1 VYGNRTPRYSLR
13 FAEKE
18 DKVMTKIEHAITIIT
33 ALGYPRAQ
41 QNERSALTLLAL
53 IQLKEPGS
61 WKNLENPLIGVRAIL
76 DFCRND
82 YRKPYAENTRE
93 SFRKQTLH
101 QFVAGGLALQN
112 PDKPDRPPNSPKWC
126 YQIAPH
132 AKALLETYG
141 TVAWDAALALYLG
154 KSTTLAARYAAAR
167 AMEMTPCVFPGRK
180 TLKLSPGPHSELIA
194 QIVQEFAPRFV
205 PGSRLIYV
213 GDTGNKSI
221 VFDEKRFAEIGVVLH
236 GRGKL
241 PDVVFHYE
249 KRNWLVLVESV
260 TSVGPMDGKR
270 HAELMSLFA
279 KSTAGLVFV
288 TAFPDRALMAR
299 FLGDLAWE
307 TEVWCAS
314 DPSHLIHFNGDRF
327 LGPHEPQR
335 SK

>member
-1 VYGNRTPRYSLR
+1 MG
-13 FAEKE
+13 
-18 DKVMTKIEHAITIIT
+18 KIDQAIGIIA

-41 QNERSALTLLAL
+41 LNERSALVLLAL
-53 IQLKEPGS
+53 VQLKQRGS
-61 WKNLENPLIGVRAIL
+61 WKDLKNPLLGVRAIL

-82 YRKPYAENTRE
+82 YAKPYAENSRE
-93 SFRKQTLH
+93 SFRKETLH
-101 QFVAGGLALQN
+101 QFVAGGLVLQN
-112 PDKPDRPPNSPKWC
+112 PDQPGRPPNSPKWC
-126 YQIAPH
+126 YQIAPD
-132 AKALLETYG
+132 AKILLETYG
-141 TVAWDAALALYLG
+141 TPAWNGALAHYLG
-154 KSTTLAARYAAAR
+154 KSSTLAARYAAER
-167 AMEMTPCVFPGRK
+167 EMEMTPCILPDGE

-205 PGSRLIYV
+205 PGSRLIYI

-221 VFDEKRFAEIGVVLH
+221 IFDQGGFAELGIVLH

-241 PDVVFHYE
+241 PDVVFHDR

-270 HAELMSLFA
+270 HVELTDLFA

-314 DPSHLIHFNGDRF
+314 DPSHMIHFNGDRF
-327 LGPHEPQR
+327 LGPH
-335 SK
+335 

>member
-1 VYGNRTPRYSLR
+1 MV
-13 FAEKE
+13 
-18 DKVMTKIEHAITIIT
+18 KIEQAIEIIA

-41 QNERSALTLLAL
+41 QNERSALSLLAL
-53 IQLKEPGS
+53 VQLREPGS
-61 WKNLENPLIGVRAIL
+61 WRDIKAPLLGVRAIM

-82 YRKPYAENTRE
+82 YRKQYAENSRE
-93 SFRKQTLH
+93 SFRKETLH

-112 PDKPDRPPNSPKWC
+112 PDEPGRPPNSPKWC
-126 YQIAPH
+126 YQIAPD

-141 TVAWDAALALYLG
+141 TAKWEAALDAYLA
-154 KSTTLAARYAAAR
+154 KSATLAARYAAAR
-167 AMEMTPCVFPGRK
+167 EMQMTPCVLPGGE

-221 VFDEKRFAEIGVVLH
+221 VFDEARFAELGVVLH

-241 PDVVFHYE
+241 PDVVFHDE
-249 KRNWLVLVESV
+249 RRNWLVLVESV

-270 HAELMSLFA
+270 HAELTTLFA
-279 KSTAGLVFV
+279 KSKAGRVFV
-288 TAFPDRALMAR
+288 TAFPDRSLMAK

-314 DPSHLIHFNGDRF
+314 DPTHMIHFNGDRF
-327 LGPHEPQR
+327 LGPH
-335 SK
+335 

>member
-1 VYGNRTPRYSLR
+1 MG
-13 FAEKE
+13 
-18 DKVMTKIEHAITIIT
+18 KIDQAIEIIS
-33 ALGYPRAQ
+33 ALGYPKAQ
-41 QNERSALTLLAL
+41 QNERSALSLLAL
-53 IQLKEPGS
+53 IQLKEAGS
-61 WKNLENPLIGVRAIL
+61 WRKLKNPMLGVRAIL

-82 YRKPYAENTRE
+82 YSKPYAENSRE
-93 SFRKQTLH
+93 SFRKETLH

-112 PDKPDRPPNSPKWC
+112 PDKPDRSQNSPKWC
-126 YQIAPH
+126 YQIAPE

-141 TVAWDAALALYLG
+141 TAQWKSALKAYL
-154 KSTTLAARYAAAR
+154 SRANTLSVQYAAVR
-167 AMEMTPCVFPGRK
+167 EMVMTPCVLPDGK
-180 TLKLSPGPHSELIA
+180 LLKLSPGPHSELIRE
-194 QIVQEFAPRFV
+194 IVEQFAPRFV

-213 GDTGNKSI
+213 GDTGNKSV
-221 VFDEKRFAEIGVVLH
+221 VFDEKHLATLGIVLH

-241 PDVVFHYE
+241 PDVVFHDE

-270 HAELMSLFA
+270 HAELTTLFA

-288 TAFPDRALMAR
+288 TAFPNRALMAR

-327 LGPHEPQR
+327 LGPH
-335 SK
+335 